1 MKTDI
6 NIFILAICCMAA
18 SCTSSRVVPDDVP
31 QALGDE
37 ILFSAR
43 QSAVSTKSMIDKDGF
58 AKIGNCLKIY
68 DAYTP
73 TTWSNADFYIKD
85 AFAVSNG
92 DNGIWPFRS
101 EASTSST
108 QQHYYWTKTG
118 KHRFYSVLSKDAVS
132 GLETPSGWSFDAD
145 CKVFKVPFTGTY
157 TLGVDTDQYD
167 FLYSNI
173 IERDLDNGGDKSS
186 VGLEFSHLFSAYAFT
201 LFNDSPDPF
210 IITDIR
216 LKADNVGSA
225 EVDYSSAWQDVVY
238 DGSKAAPE
246 VRYSSLSMSPAEGIQ
261 GVTSI
266 ASPKTVAS
274 EGTVNLFI
282 DKSYSGDSDVLP
294 DDYRLIWPQDLI
306 GKTLEITYQYD
317 ETETEVVVY
326 YEYVGSRGTY
336 RVTFT
341 NSGTGS
347 KDYSLI
353 SSGRDTYYKYVG
365 KGKGEYSVRSAT
377 AQGEN
382 KYYNE
387 KTTTESKTVTK
398 TKTLT
403 VNLANITQGSE
414 WIAGHRYLYGLT
426 YSDNKIDLK
435 VTVMQ
440 WETGKG
446 GEAIFE

>member
-6 NIFILAICCMAA
+6 KIFILAICCMAA

-58 AKIGNCLKIY
+58 AKSGNCLKIY

-101 EASTSST
+101 EASTSSA

-132 GLETPSGWSFDAD
+132 GLETPSGWAFDAD
-145 CKVFKVPFTGTY
+145 CKVFKVPSSGTY

-173 IERDLDNGGDKSS
+173 IERDLDNDGDKSS

-216 LKADNVGSA
+216 LKAGNVGSA
-225 EVDYSSAWQDVVY
+225 NVDYSSAWQDVVY

-282 DKSYSGDSDVLP
+282 DKSYSGDPDVLP
-294 DDYRLIWPQDLI
+294 DDYRLIWPQDLN
-306 GKTLEITYQYD
+306 GKTLEITYQYN
-317 ETETEVVVY
+317 ETETEEVVY
-326 YEYVGSRGTY
+326 YEYVGRGSGGTY
-336 RVTFT
+336 NVDFT
-341 NSGTGS
+341 RSEPY
-347 KDYSLI
+347 DYV
-353 SSGRDTYYKYVG
+353 SSGRESYRYVG
-365 KGKGEYSVRSAT
+365 KGKGTYAVSLVSESSSGTY
-377 AQGEN
+377 
-382 KYYNE
+382 KK

>member
-1 MKTDI
+1 MVMKTDI

-101 EASTSST
+101 EASTTSA

-118 KHRFYSVLSKDAVS
+118 KHRFYSVLNKDAVS
-132 GLETPSGWSFDAD
+132 GLETPSGWAFDAD
-145 CKVFKVPFTGTY
+145 CQVFKVPSTGTY

-238 DGSKAAPE
+238 DGSKATPE
-246 VRYSSLSMSPAEGIQ
+246 VSYSSLSMSPAEGIQ

-294 DDYRLIWPQDLI
+294 DDYRLIWPQDLN

-317 ETETEVVVY
+317 ETETEVVEY
-326 YEYVGSRGTY
+326 YEYVGSGGTY
-336 RVTFT
+336 YVNFT
-341 NSGTGS
+341 SSETG
-347 KDYSLI
+347 DYV
-353 SSGRDTYYKYVG
+353 SSGDYRYKYVG
-365 KGKGEYSVRSAT
+365 KGKGTFVVSSVYEYWYGT
-377 AQGEN
+377 YN
-382 KYYNE
+382 K

-414 WIAGHRYLYGLT
+414 WVAGHRYLYGLT